1 MRRRKEKPKD
11 PARIGG
17 TVHRVLGELGYDMN
31 SPGLLLTRSW
41 EKVVGPEAARHSEP
55 VDLNGDTLEVRAD
68 SPGWSQHLQLHRD
81 EILDRVADLLP
92 SGAPTRL
99 RMRIG

>member
-1 MRRRKEKPKD
+1 MRRRREKPRD

-17 TVHRVLGELGYDMN
+17 TVHKVLGELGYDSN
-31 SPGLLLTRSW
+31 SPGLLLARGW
-41 EKVVGPEAARHSEP
+41 EQVVGAEAARHSEP
-55 VDLNGDTLEVRAD
+55 VDLNGDLLEVRAD

-81 EILDRVADLLP
+81 EILARIAELLP
-92 SGAPTRL
+92 TGAPTRM